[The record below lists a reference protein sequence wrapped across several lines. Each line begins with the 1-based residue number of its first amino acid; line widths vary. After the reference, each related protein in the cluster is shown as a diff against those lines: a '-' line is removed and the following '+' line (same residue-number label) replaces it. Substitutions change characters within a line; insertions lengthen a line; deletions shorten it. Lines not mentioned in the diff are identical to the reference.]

1 MKAKQRI
8 VCIANCIISPELT
21 EKLAN
26 SFDKEIAKIKRYNDK
41 GYEKFE
47 RFNKDRYKRR

>member
-26 SFDKEIAKIKRYNDK
+26 SFDSYNLENEKKIRSFNVKKSSTKAYS
-41 GYEKFE
+41 
-47 RFNKDRYKRR
+47 RF